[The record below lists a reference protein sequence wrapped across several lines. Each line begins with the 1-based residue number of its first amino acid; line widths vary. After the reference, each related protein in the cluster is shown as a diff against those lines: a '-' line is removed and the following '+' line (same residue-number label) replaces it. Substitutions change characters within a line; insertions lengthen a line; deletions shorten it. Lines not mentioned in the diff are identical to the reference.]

1 MERYFFMGSYTYKW
15 ISALLVG
22 LSLFLL
28 TASLSHAQNYPDR
41 PIKLVVPYAP
51 GGGTDVTARLIA
63 KMLTSGFSQPVSVEN
78 KAGAGGIIGQEFV
91 ARALPDGYTLLFS
104 AAGPLTISPF
114 TYPSLPYDPVKSFE
128 PIILVSSQPL
138 VLVVNAD
145 SKIYTLADLLK
156 ASFDSKK
163 GLTYGSFGNGSAAHL
178 AGESF
183 KTATKIDMTHIPYKG
198 TSPALTALLGG
209 DIDVLFDT
217 VSTSAPFIKS
227 GKLRALAVASKNRST
242 LLPDVPTM
250 VQAGVSGFEAST
262 WYGMLAPAG
271 TNPKIIQQINRA
283 VNSGLKNKKI
293 TDVFTSEG
301 SVVIGGTPEQFKNFM
316 AAELKKNEVVV
327 KAAGISS
334 N

>member
-1 MERYFFMGSYTYKW
+1 MGSYMVKW
-15 ISALLVG
+15 LTPLLIVLG
-22 LSLFLL
+22 LSILA
-28 TASLSHAQNYPDR
+28 TPTIKAQTYPDR

-63 KMLTSGFSQPVSVEN
+63 KMLTSSFSQPVSVEN
-78 KAGAGGIIGQEFV
+78 KAGAGGIIGQESV

-183 KTATKIDMTHIPYKG
+183 KIATKIDMTHIPYKG

-209 DIDVLFDT
+209 DIDMLFDT

-227 GKLRALAVASKNRST
+227 GKLRALAVTSKNRSA
-242 LLPDVPTM
+242 LFPDVPTM
-250 VQAGVSGFEAST
+250 AQAGLSGFEAGT

-283 VNSGLKNKKI
+283 VNSGLKNKEI
-293 TDVFTSEG
+293 ADVFTSEG
-301 SVVIGGTPEQFKNFM
+301 SVVLGGTPEQFKNFM

>member
-1 MERYFFMGSYTYKW
+1 MGSYMAKW
-15 ISALLVG
+15 LTPLLIVLG
-22 LSLFLL
+22 LSILA
-28 TASLSHAQNYPDR
+28 TPTIKAQTYPDR

-63 KMLTSGFSQPVSVEN
+63 KMLTSSFSQPVSVEN
-78 KAGAGGIIGQEFV
+78 KAGAGGIIGQESV

-145 SKIYTLADLLK
+145 SKIYTLVDLLK

-183 KTATKIDMTHIPYKG
+183 KIATKIDMTHIPYKG

-209 DIDVLFDT
+209 DIDMLFDT

-227 GKLRALAVASKNRST
+227 GKLRALAVTSKNRSA
-242 LLPDVPTM
+242 LFPDVPTM
-250 VQAGVSGFEAST
+250 AQAGLSGFEAGT

-283 VNSGLKNKKI
+283 VNSGLKNKEI
-293 TDVFTSEG
+293 ADVFTSEG

-316 AAELKKNEVVV
+316 AAELKRNEVIV
-327 KAAGISS
+327 KAAGITS

>member
-1 MERYFFMGSYTYKW
+1 VGSYMVKW
-15 ISALLVG
+15 LTPLLIALG
-22 LSLFLL
+22 LSILA
-28 TASLSHAQNYPDR
+28 TPTIKAQTYPDR

-63 KMLTSGFSQPVSVEN
+63 KMLTSSFSQPVSVEN
-78 KAGAGGIIGQEFV
+78 KAGAGGIIGQESV

-183 KTATKIDMTHIPYKG
+183 KIATKIDMTHIPYKG

-209 DIDVLFDT
+209 DIDMLFDT

-227 GKLRALAVASKNRST
+227 GKLRALAVTSKNRSA
-242 LLPDVPTM
+242 LFPDVPTM
-250 VQAGVSGFEAST
+250 AQAGLSGFEAGT

-283 VNSGLKNKKI
+283 VNSGLKNKEI
-293 TDVFTSEG
+293 ADVFTSEG

-327 KAAGISS
+327 RAAGISS

>member
-1 MERYFFMGSYTYKW
+1 VGSYMVKW
-15 ISALLVG
+15 LTPLLIVLG
-22 LSLFLL
+22 LSILA
-28 TASLSHAQNYPDR
+28 TPTIKAQTYPDR

-63 KMLTSGFSQPVSVEN
+63 KMLTSSFSQPVSVEN
-78 KAGAGGIIGQEFV
+78 KAGAGGIIGQESV

-156 ASFDSKK
+156 VSFDSKK

-183 KTATKIDMTHIPYKG
+183 KIATKIDMTHIPYKG

-209 DIDVLFDT
+209 DIDMLFDT

-227 GKLRALAVASKNRST
+227 GKLRALAVTSKNRSA
-242 LLPDVPTM
+242 LFPDVPTM
-250 VQAGVSGFEAST
+250 AQAGLSGFEAGT

-283 VNSGLKNKKI
+283 VNSGLKNKEI
-293 TDVFTSEG
+293 ADVFTSEG

>member
-1 MERYFFMGSYTYKW
+1 MGSYMAKW
-15 ISALLVG
+15 LTPLLIVLG
-22 LSLFLL
+22 LSILA
-28 TASLSHAQNYPDR
+28 TPTIKAQTYPDR

-63 KMLTSGFSQPVSVEN
+63 KMLTSSFSQPVSVEN
-78 KAGAGGIIGQEFV
+78 KAGAGGIIGQESV

-114 TYPSLPYDPVKSFE
+114 IYPSLPYDPVKSFE

-183 KTATKIDMTHIPYKG
+183 KIATKVDMTHIPYKG

-209 DIDVLFDT
+209 DIDMLFDT

-227 GKLRALAVASKNRST
+227 GKLRALAVTSKNRSA
-242 LLPDVPTM
+242 LFPDVPTM
-250 VQAGVSGFEAST
+250 AQAGLSGFEAGT

-283 VNSGLKNKKI
+283 VNSGLKNKEI
-293 TDVFTSEG
+293 ADVFTSEG

>member
-1 MERYFFMGSYTYKW
+1 MGSYMAKW
-15 ISALLVG
+15 LTPLLIVLG
-22 LSLFLL
+22 LSILA
-28 TASLSHAQNYPDR
+28 TPTIKAQTYPDR

-63 KMLTSGFSQPVSVEN
+63 KMLTSSFSQPVSVEN
-78 KAGAGGIIGQEFV
+78 KAGAGGIIGQESV

-183 KTATKIDMTHIPYKG
+183 KIATKVDMTHIPYKG

-209 DIDVLFDT
+209 DIDMLFDT

-227 GKLRALAVASKNRST
+227 GKLRALAVTSKNRSA
-242 LLPDVPTM
+242 LFPDVPTM
-250 VQAGVSGFEAST
+250 AQVGLSGFEAGT

-283 VNSGLKNKKI
+283 VNSGLKNKEI
-293 TDVFTSEG
+293 ADVFTSEG

>member
-1 MERYFFMGSYTYKW
+1 VGSYMAKW
-15 ISALLVG
+15 LTPLLIVLG
-22 LSLFLL
+22 LSILA
-28 TASLSHAQNYPDR
+28 TPTIKAQTYPDR

-63 KMLTSGFSQPVSVEN
+63 KMLTSSFSQPVSVEN
-78 KAGAGGIIGQEFV
+78 KAGAGGIIGQESV

-183 KTATKIDMTHIPYKG
+183 KIATKVDMTHIPYKG

-209 DIDVLFDT
+209 DIDMLFDT

-227 GKLRALAVASKNRST
+227 GKLRALAVTSKNRSA
-242 LLPDVPTM
+242 LFPDVPTM
-250 VQAGVSGFEAST
+250 AQAGLSGFEAGT

-283 VNSGLKNKKI
+283 VNSGLKNKEI
-293 TDVFTSEG
+293 ADVFTSEG

>member
-1 MERYFFMGSYTYKW
+1 VGSYMAKW
-15 ISALLVG
+15 LTPLLIVLG
-22 LSLFLL
+22 LSILA
-28 TASLSHAQNYPDR
+28 TPTIKAQTYPDR

-63 KMLTSGFSQPVSVEN
+63 KMLTSSFSQPVSVEN
-78 KAGAGGIIGQEFV
+78 KAGAGGIIGQESV

-183 KTATKIDMTHIPYKG
+183 KIATKVDMTHIPYKG

-209 DIDVLFDT
+209 DIDMLFDT

-227 GKLRALAVASKNRST
+227 GKLRALAVTSKNRSA
-242 LLPDVPTM
+242 LFPDVPTM
-250 VQAGVSGFEAST
+250 AQVGLSGFEAGT

-283 VNSGLKNKKI
+283 VNSGLKNKEI
-293 TDVFTSEG
+293 ADVFTSEG

>member
-1 MERYFFMGSYTYKW
+1 VGSYMVKW
-15 ISALLVG
+15 LTPLLIALG
-22 LSLFLL
+22 LSILA
-28 TASLSHAQNYPDR
+28 TPTIKAQTYPDR

-63 KMLTSGFSQPVSVEN
+63 KMLTSSFSQPVSVEN
-78 KAGAGGIIGQEFV
+78 KAGAGGIIGQESV

-156 ASFDSKK
+156 VSFDSKK

-183 KTATKIDMTHIPYKG
+183 KIATKIDMTHIPYKG

-209 DIDVLFDT
+209 DIDMLFDT

-227 GKLRALAVASKNRST
+227 GKLRALAVTSKNRSA
-242 LLPDVPTM
+242 LFPDVPTM
-250 VQAGVSGFEAST
+250 AQAGLSGFEAGT

-283 VNSGLKNKKI
+283 VNSGLKNKEI
-293 TDVFTSEG
+293 ADVFTSEG